1 MGRVRR
7 RLLLLLG
14 LLTVALA
21 GRAVTA
27 PAQVPI
33 PTPTITPAPT
43 LTPTPTPTPT
53 PAPTDTPVPPPLP
66 PALAPGPPQ
75 SAVLVPELASD
86 AFASPRMLLRWGGL
100 GADDGRAAGFL
111 VDVRRQGL
119 HAAADWRALVAG
131 SPARAATFTGAPGEA
146 YVVRV
151 RSRAA
156 GSDDYGP
163 AALSS
168 VLVPLDER
176 DRRVKLSRGWTKHRR
191 AGAWDG
197 TTAVASSSKATAKLR
212 FSKRRVRVIVRRTPS
227 SGRLA
232 VVLDG
237 HRSVVRLAG
246 PAGQR
251 QVAFDSG
258 RLRAGA
264 HRLTLKPAGGSVE
277 IDAIAP
283 G

>member
-7 RLLLLLG
+7 RLLLPLC

-33 PTPTITPAPT
+33 PTPTITPVPT
-43 LTPTPTPTPT
+43 LTPTPT
-53 PAPTDTPVPPPLP
+53 PAPTDTPAPPPPAAPP
-66 PALAPGPPQ
+66 PAPVPLGPPR
-75 SAVLVPELASD
+75 SAVLVPDLASD
-86 AFASPRMLLRWGGL
+86 AFASPRMLLRWGGS
-100 GADDGRAAGFL
+100 GADDGRAGGFL
-111 VDVRRQGL
+111 VDVRQLGL
-119 HAAADWRALVAG
+119 HATADWRGLVFG
-131 SPARAATFTGAPGEA
+131 SPARAASFTGAPGEA
-146 YVVRV
+146 YAVRV
-151 RSRAA
+151 RTRAIGFDA
-156 GSDDYGP
+156 YGP
-163 AALSS
+163 PAIST

-176 DRRVKLSRGWTKHRR
+176 DRTVKLSRGWTKHRR
-191 AGAWDG
+191 AGAWSG
-197 TTAVASSSKATAKLR
+197 TTTTASSSKATAKLR
-212 FSKRRVRVIVRRTPS
+212 FVKRRVRVIVRRTPS

-237 HRSVVRLAG
+237 RRSVVRLAG
-246 PAGQR
+246 PAASR

-258 RLRAGA
+258 PLRAGA
-264 HRLTLKPAGGSVE
+264 HRLTLKPAGGRVE